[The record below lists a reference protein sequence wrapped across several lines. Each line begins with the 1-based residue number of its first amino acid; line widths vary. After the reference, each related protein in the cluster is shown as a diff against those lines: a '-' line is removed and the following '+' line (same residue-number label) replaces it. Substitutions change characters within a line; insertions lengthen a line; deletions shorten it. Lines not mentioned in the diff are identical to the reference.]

1 MLYAIALLATT
12 DGKLRAVAPDL
23 AHCDL
28 TGSTEQELLPKL
40 RLAIEGELT
49 RLLLAGAPLPDSRDG
64 EPALAFSP
72 SGTSRGPVRWLNVH
86 INIGHLEALARH
98 QARQQTRLQAGR

>member
-1 MLYAIALLATT
+1 MLFAVALLPPT

-28 TGSTEQELLPKL
+28 TGSTEQELLPRL

-49 RLLLAGAPLPDSRDG
+49 RLLLAGEPLPDSRNG
-64 EPALAFSP
+64 EPVPGFSP
-72 SGTSRGPVRWLNVH
+72 PGLTRGPVRWLHIH
-86 INIGHLEALARH
+86 INVGHLEALARH
-98 QARQQTRLQAGR
+98 QAGR